1 MGTSEAIQQLLLIVI
16 PLLILALINSEPAR
30 GRD

>member
-16 PLLILALINSEPAR
+16 PLLILALINSQPA
-30 GRD
+30 GERD